1 MAALGGQA
9 MKRYGKGLAVLTAVG
24 VLWMLSGCE
33 NRKQEIPITTVSQS
47 TEDEDPE
54 DTMEENLPG
63 EGIPVY
69 DVSLSDELSS
79 FEFAVWGV
87 TYQLPLTYEEFI
99 RNGWS
104 YQGDDQASVSPQ
116 SYLENETFTMED
128 SAVTVDLMNPE
139 ASEQPVSQCY
149 IAGFHVDAETEEGK
163 AVYVDL
169 PGKIV
174 FQNSLED
181 DVIAAYGAPKDRYEQ
196 EQYLFLTYEFGMNRT
211 VQLGFDNQTGLLMQ
225 LNLRNLKNPNRD
237 TELEHAIS
245 GKTPEVE
252 AYQAPDGPG
261 TDLSEFIVSYDGVY
275 YRLPVPVAELVD
287 HGWEIN
293 RKESDEAVKGL
304 QYGYVTLEKDG
315 RRLFGNV
322 RNDSSEAVTVNNCF
336 ITALYGDMDTT
347 KVPITVAGNITLGT
361 PEEVFLAADLGEY
374 RKTEDAENQKEI
386 YTFYADETEENYT
399 EISVDTALGLVR
411 GIRVVKQ

>member
-1 MAALGGQA
+1 MR
-9 MKRYGKGLAVLTAVG
+9 KYGTGLAVLMAVSIVG
-24 VLWMLSGCE
+24 IIFGCG
-33 NRKQEIPITTVSQS
+33 NKKQEIPITTVSQS

-54 DTMEENLPG
+54 DTMNGNLPG

-69 DVSLSDELSS
+69 DVELPEELSS
-79 FEFAVWGV
+79 FDFAVWGV
-87 TYQLPLTYEEFI
+87 NYQIPMTYGEFVECGWTYD
-99 RNGWS
+99 
-104 YQGDDQASVSPQ
+104 GDDQEMVSGQ
-116 SYLENETFTMED
+116 SYLQGETFAMED
-128 SAVTVDLMNPE
+128 SSVTVDIMNPE
-139 ASEQPVSQCY
+139 ASELPVSQCY

-163 AVYVDL
+163 TVYVDL

-225 LNLRNLKNPNRD
+225 LNLRNLKNPNGD

-261 TDLSEFIVSYDGVY
+261 TALSEFIVSYDGVY

-293 RKESDEAVKGL
+293 RKESDDAVKGL

-374 RKTEDAENQKEI
+374 KKTEDTENQMEI
-386 YTFYADETEENYT
+386 YTFYADGTEENYT

>member
-1 MAALGGQA
+1 MRGFKTGLMILMAA
-9 MKRYGKGLAVLTAVG
+9 G
-24 VLWMLSGCE
+24 VLWMLPGC
-33 NRKQEIPITTVSQS
+33 RDQKQEIPISTVSQS
-47 TEDEDPE
+47 TEDDDPE
-54 DTMEENLPG
+54 DTMQEQLPG

-69 DVSLSDELSS
+69 EVELPDELYD
-79 FEFAVWGV
+79 FEYAVWGV
-87 TYQLPLTYEEFI
+87 SYQLPMTYESFTA
-99 RNGWS
+99 NGWS
-104 YQGDDQASVSPQ
+104 YDGDEQEMVSAQ
-116 SYLENETFTMED
+116 SYLEGEVFTAED
-128 SAVTVDLMNPE
+128 CAVTVDIMNPE
-139 ASEQPVSQCY
+139 ASELPVSQCY

-163 AVYVDL
+163 AVYVEL

-225 LNLRNLKNPNRD
+225 LNLRNLKNPNGD

-261 TDLSEFIVSYDGVY
+261 TALSEFIVSYDGAY

-293 RKESDEAVKGL
+293 QKESDDAVKGL

-374 RKTEDAENQKEI
+374 KKTEDTENQMEI
-386 YTFYADETEENYT
+386 YTFYADGTEENYT